1 MTQATGL
8 EVKGGISAT
17 WRMSRSF
24 LSQKSG
30 RAIGIGKDLTATKTQ
45 ATKSK

>member
-8 EVKGGISAT
+8 EVKGGISGA

-30 RAIGIGKDLTATKTQ
+30 RAIGIGKGTFAKKQTVV
-45 ATKSK
+45 